1 MKRLDQKLARLR
13 SAYRPTDFIIADAK
27 DGDMGFG
34 TTCPGPAPGRPTGL
48 KTKAEYLAAMTQ
60 MAESGLVDI
69 MLTSASS
76 AEVLSASGLF
86 DRTEVTPAVRL
97 NDTTDIW
104 TMRAGAYRQS
114 HSRPFR
120 SASIAKVSPF
130 ADLGLYSMTFS
141 NDVERDLASL
151 EAYARFRDDAAQCG
165 MRHFLEIFNPAID
178 IGVAATDL
186 PFFVND
192 AIVRGLAGL
201 TSSERPLF
209 LKMVYNGPRAM
220 EELASY
226 DPGNLVVGILGG
238 AKGTTRD
245 TFELV
250 SQAARHGARVALFGR
265 KINLA
270 EAPLE
275 LVALMRQV
283 IEGHVSAAE
292 AVRVYH
298 DRLSRLGLTPT
309 LPLDRDE
316 EITEAVLKSG

>member
-34 TTCPGPAPGRPTGL
+34 TTCPGPAPGRSTGL
-48 KTKAEYLAAMTQ
+48 KTKAEYLAAMRE

-76 AEVLSASGLF
+76 AETLSASGLF
-86 DRTEVTPAVRL
+86 EHTDVTAAVRL

-104 TMRAGAYRQS
+104 TMRAGAYRES
-114 HSRPFR
+114 ASRPFR

-141 NDVERDLASL
+141 NHVDRDLASL
-151 EAYARFRDDAAQCG
+151 EAYARFREDAAPFG
-165 MRHFLEIFNPAID
+165 MRHFLEIFNPAI
-178 IGVAATDL
+178 GVGIAFGDL
-186 PFFVND
+186 PFFIND
-192 AIVRGLAGL
+192 AIVRCLAGL

-209 LKMVYNGPRAM
+209 LKMPYNGARAM

-226 DPGNLVVGILGG
+226 DPENLIVGILGG

-250 SQAARHGARVALFGR
+250 AQASRHGARVALFGR

-270 EAPLE
+270 EAPLD
-275 LVALMRQV
+275 LVATMRQV

-298 DRLSRLGLTPT
+298 DRLSRLGLAPA
-309 LPLDRDE
+309 LPLEQDS